1 MTTDTRLGMLE
12 GRADEQAAA
21 IADLRAGQREI
32 VSTINSRF
40 EEMNSRFD
48 GVNSRID
55 GVNSRIDGVDNSIN
69 SRIDGVDNSIN
80 SRIDRVESRIDAVN
94 SRIDRVFLAM
104 IGIGAAQIALLITLI
119 FRG

>member
-40 EEMNSRFD
+40 EDVNSRFEDVNSRFD
-48 GVNSRID
+48 GADSRFESLNSRID
-55 GVNSRIDGVDNSIN
+55 AL
-69 SRIDGVDNSIN
+69 N
-80 SRIDRVESRIDAVN
+80 SRIDRM
-94 SRIDRVFLAM
+94 FLAM
-104 IGIGAAQIALLITLI
+104 LGIGAAQIALLITLVLRI
-119 FRG
+119 

>member
-40 EEMNSRFD
+40 EDVNSRFED
-48 GVNSRID
+48 VNSRFED
-55 GVNSRIDGVDNSIN
+55 VNSRF
-69 SRIDGVDNSIN
+69 
-80 SRIDRVESRIDAVN
+80 DRVESRIDAVN

>member
-1 MTTDTRLGMLE
+1 MTTDTRLGALE

-40 EEMNSRFD
+40 EDM
-48 GVNSRID
+48 
-55 GVNSRIDGVDNSIN
+55 N

-80 SRIDRVESRIDAVN
+80 SRIDRVESRIDSLN

-104 IGIGAAQIALLITLI
+104 LGIGAAQVALLITLVV
-119 FRG
+119 RS

>member
-32 VSTINSRF
+32 MSIMNSRF
-40 EEMNSRFD
+40 ED
-48 GVNSRID
+48 V
-55 GVNSRIDGVDNSIN
+55 
-69 SRIDGVDNSIN
+69 N
-80 SRIDRVESRIDAVN
+80 SRIDRVESRIDSLN

-104 IGIGAAQIALLITLI
+104 LGIGAAQIALLITLI

>member
-40 EEMNSRFD
+40 ED
-48 GVNSRID
+48 VNSRM
-55 GVNSRIDGVDNSIN
+55 
-69 SRIDGVDNSIN
+69 
-80 SRIDRVESRIDAVN
+80 DRVESRIDSLN
-94 SRIDRVFLAM
+94 SRIDRVFFGMLGM
-104 IGIGAAQIALLITLI
+104 GAAQIALLITLI

>member
-1 MTTDTRLGMLE
+1 MTTDTRLGALE

-40 EEMNSRFD
+40 EDMNSRID

-69 SRIDGVDNSIN
+69 N
-80 SRIDRVESRIDAVN
+80 RIDRVESRIDSLN

-104 IGIGAAQIALLITLI
+104 LGIGAAQVALLITLVV
-119 FRG
+119 RS